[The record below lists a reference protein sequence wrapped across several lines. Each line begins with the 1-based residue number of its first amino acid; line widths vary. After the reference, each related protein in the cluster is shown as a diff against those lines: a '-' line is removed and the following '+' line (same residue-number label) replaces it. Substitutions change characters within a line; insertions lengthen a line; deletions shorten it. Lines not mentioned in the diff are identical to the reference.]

1 MISRCREIEAFI
13 MKKIVLLLIVSL
25 SLISCEHLWN
35 NDDDGFYYPFPEEP
49 ITLFEINIGSSGDSV
64 AETSLG
70 NFADNRSAVFQIR
83 GQHYTIS
90 ELDRNP
96 DTGEIIFR
104 YQPRQ
109 GFVGED
115 YVEIIA
121 PTDGG
126 GNQIFESKILEFYIK
141 VTD

>member
-1 MISRCREIEAFI
+1 
-13 MKKIVLLLIVSL
+13 MKKLVFLLFVSL
-25 SLISCEHLWN
+25 SLISCEALWN
-35 NDDDGFYYPFPEEP
+35 NDDDGLYYPFPEEP
-49 ITLFEINIGSSGDSV
+49 ITLFEINIGSSGHRV

-70 NFADNRSAVFQIR
+70 NFEDNRNAIFQIR
-83 GQHYTIS
+83 GQHYMVS
-90 ELDRNP
+90 ELDQNP

-104 YQPRQ
+104 YQPRR

-126 GNQIFESKILEFYIK
+126 GNQIFESKTLEFYIK
-141 VTD
+141 VHD

>member
-1 MISRCREIEAFI
+1 
-13 MKKIVLLLIVSL
+13 MKKLVFLLFVSL
-25 SLISCEHLWN
+25 SLISCEDLWN
-35 NDDDGFYYPFPEEP
+35 NDDDGLYYPFPEEP
-49 ITLFEINIGSSGDSV
+49 ITLFEINIGSSGHRV

-70 NFADNRSAVFQIR
+70 NFEDNRNAIFQIR
-83 GQHYTIS
+83 GQHYMVS
-90 ELDRNP
+90 ELDQNP

-104 YQPRQ
+104 YQPRR

-126 GNQIFESKILEFYIK
+126 GNQIFESKTLEFYIK
-141 VTD
+141 VHD

>member
-1 MISRCREIEAFI
+1 
-13 MKKIVLLLIVSL
+13 MKKLVFLLIISL
-25 SLISCEHLWN
+25 SLISCEELWN
-35 NDDDGFYYPFPEEP
+35 NDDDGLYYPFPEEP
-49 ITLFEINIGSSGDSV
+49 ITLFEISIGSSGDRV

-70 NFADNRSAVFQIR
+70 IFEDNRSAIFQIR
-83 GQHYTIS
+83 GQHYMVS
-90 ELDRNP
+90 ELHQNP

-126 GNQIFESKILEFYIK
+126 GNQIFESKTLEFYIK
-141 VTD
+141 VQD